1 MVSSLLSLS
10 LSIFLIFLT
19 QVAEALKAEERG
31 GGGGDVWN
39 KSEIEGSED
48 CNVTVPLDDLSDEAD
63 DDEGEMVVDDNI
75 TSPQDPI
82 GEDPAWKEL
91 WKDVLVQSSQSS
103 LNSSLWSL
111 ASSAPV
117 EKFDFLRGCEQIASY
132 GHLSTSPTEKPTHSA
147 LKSPRDV
154 TYIPHRHC
162 FLVSETFTNRI
173 GIYEAENFNFVQ
185 WLPHPK
191 TYKRYIRPTSLLSL
205 ANGNVFIVTRDNIEI
220 LDHNLEGFQFKPG
233 HFSGLS
239 EGDSG
244 EIFSLICLRRTSKYC
259 IQRLTVGP
267 NRFYKWNGQIPLDV
281 VDSFDNW
288 KKSRPRFLTYS
299 NKKLFITDTGLHKFY
314 LVDLQT
320 GSQQAFG
327 YQGTNPGQLLQPTG
341 IIADHSG
348 HLLIA
353 DGNKRLSVYSEDGQ
367 FIKVALQADENLV
380 APQDI
385 RRFKDFLIVMNSS
398 TRERPSSGRV
408 FWYQLPSRDS
418 GLASPASE
426 SSSQ

>member
-1 MVSSLLSLS
+1 M
-10 LSIFLIFLT
+10 
-19 QVAEALKAEERG
+19 AEALKAEERG
-31 GGGGDVWN
+31 GEGGGGDVWN

-48 CNVTVPLDDLSDEAD
+48 CNITVPLEDVGDEVE
-63 DDEGEMVVDDNI
+63 DDEGERMVEANI
-75 TSPQDPI
+75 TSPQAPI
-82 GEDPAWKEL
+82 VEDPAWKEL
-91 WKDVLVQSSQSS
+91 WKDVVIQPSQLS

-111 ASSAPV
+111 ASSAPM

-132 GHLSTSPTEKPTHSA
+132 GHLPTNATEKPTNSA
-147 LKSPRDV
+147 LKSPRGV

-162 FLVSETFTNRI
+162 FLVSETFSNRI
-173 GIYEAENFNFVQ
+173 GIYDADNFNFVR

-191 TYKRYIRPTSLLSL
+191 TSKRYEKPTSLLCL
-205 ANGNVFIVTRDNIEI
+205 ANGNVFIVTRNNIEI
-220 LDHNLEGFQFKPG
+220 LDHNFDGFQYKFG
-233 HFSGLS
+233 SFSGLA

-244 EIFSLICLRRTSKYC
+244 EIFSLMCLRRNSKYC

-267 NRFYKWNGQIPLDV
+267 NKFYKWNGQISLYV

-288 KKSRPRFLTYS
+288 KKSKPRFLTYS

-320 GSQQAFG
+320 GSQRAFG
-327 YQGTNPGQLLQPTG
+327 YQGPNPGQLLHPTG
-341 IIADHSG
+341 IIADDCG

-367 FIKVALQADENLV
+367 FIKVALQGDENLV
-380 APQDI
+380 SLQDI

-408 FWYQLPSRDS
+408 VWYQLPGRDS